1 MARQQG
7 SAPDRDPDHHRRVRR
22 RGLPDLRPA
31 AVRNAFRRFH
41 TIAEREEAS
50 RERDTLEPPVRD
62 RLRASG

>member
-7 SAPDRDPDHHRRVRR
+7 SAPDRDPDRHRRVRR

-31 AVRNAFRRFH
+31 AVRSALRRFH
-41 TIAEREEAS
+41 TVAEREEAS

-62 RLRASG
+62 QLRASG

>member
-1 MARQQG
+1 MTRQEHL
-7 SAPDRDPDHHRRVRR
+7 APDRDPDRHRRVRR

-31 AVRNAFRRFH
+31 AVRNALRRFH

-62 RLRASG
+62 RLRESG